1 MKKIVEFVY
10 TFSFQTLKYISIL
23 FSFILFLGA
32 FLYSSADTDITTLKT
47 FIVKDN
53 IFVSTLCILIFL
65 GLMMLIKHICE
76 KHPDKTKRVLLFI
89 TLGFYALLGTFLI
102 LYVKSTPHTDSHF
115 IYTIAKNFAQN
126 NFSDISLDSYLSIY
140 PHQIGLA
147 FFYEPLIRLWNLIK
161 IPVDAYIFLQFVNL
175 VLVLIFI
182 IFLYKLVNMWFEN
195 SYVTCCCLILTLCC
209 FPLYFYILRIYGDVV
224 SITFLMIGLWAFTKL
239 LTSTRTSHK
248 AKVGLYL
255 LNITCFILSVATRKN
270 TIISLIALMLIIV
283 LISLHKKIVGFIPLI
298 LAYLII
304 SLFTLPLIQNL
315 YETRADA
322 VLGAGTPAIAYIA
335 MGMEDAP
342 KASGWY
348 NGFNYNIYLETDHN
362 IEFIETYCKKKI
374 ENRLDYFKSNKD
386 KAFNFYFEK
395 YASQWCDGT
404 YAFRELTSYSATKR
418 PEKINDFYSENGGKL
433 ILFVCNQFQTILYF
447 GFFVFSVYNGFF
459 RKEKNVLVYSI
470 VLMAFG
476 GFLFHFL
483 WEANARAIF
492 SYIVFLLPV
501 AGAGIA
507 TISSAKINT
516 KFIKK

>member
-1 MKKIVEFVY
+1 MKKIVNFID
-10 TFSFQTLKYISIL
+10 TFSFQTLKYISII

-32 FLYSSADTDITTLKT
+32 FLFSSTDTDITTLKT
-47 FIVKDN
+47 FVVKDN
-53 IFVSTLCILIFL
+53 IVVSSLCLLLFL
-65 GLMMLIKHICE
+65 GIMMLLQHFHT
-76 KHPDKTKRVLLFI
+76 KHPLKINRILLFV
-89 TLGFYALLGTFLI
+89 TLGFYTVLGSFLV

-115 IYTIAKNFAQN
+115 VYTIAKNFAES
-126 NFSDISLDSYLSIY
+126 NFSDISRDSYLSIY
-140 PHQIGLA
+140 PHQIGLVA
-147 FFYEPLIRLWNLIK
+147 FYEPLIRIWNLTK

-182 IFLYKLVNMWFEN
+182 IFLYKLVNIWFEN

-209 FPLYFYILRIYGDVV
+209 FPLYFYILRIYGDVI
-224 SITFLMIGLWAFTKL
+224 SITLLMIGLWAFTKL
-239 LTSTRTSHK
+239 LTSTKTSCI
-248 AKVGLYL
+248 AKIGLYV

-270 TIISLIALMLIIV
+270 TIISLIALMLIIILV
-283 LISLHKKIVGFIPLI
+283 SLHKKTLRLIPLI
-298 LAYLII
+298 LIYLII
-304 SLFTLPLIQNL
+304 SLFTLPLIQKQ

-322 VLGAGTPAIAYIA
+322 VLDAGTPTITYIA

-362 IEFIETYCKKKI
+362 IEFIEAYCKTKI
-374 ENRLDYFKSNKD
+374 ENRFDYFKSNKA
-386 KAFNFYFEK
+386 KAFDFYFEK
-395 YASQWCDGT
+395 CASQWCDGT
-404 YAFRELTSYSATKR
+404 YAFRELTSYSATER

-433 ILFVCNQFQTILYF
+433 IRFVCNQFQTFLYF
-447 GFFVFSVYNGFF
+447 GFFVFSVYYGFF
-459 RKEKNVLVYSI
+459 RKEKNVLLYSV

-492 SYIVFLLPV
+492 SYIVFLVPV

-507 TISSAKINT
+507 TISSVKINT

>member
-1 MKKIVEFVY
+1 
-10 TFSFQTLKYISIL
+10 
-23 FSFILFLGA
+23 
-32 FLYSSADTDITTLKT
+32 
-47 FIVKDN
+47 
-53 IFVSTLCILIFL
+53 
-65 GLMMLIKHICE
+65 
-76 KHPDKTKRVLLFI
+76 
-89 TLGFYALLGTFLI
+89 
-102 LYVKSTPHTDSHF
+102 
-115 IYTIAKNFAQN
+115 
-126 NFSDISLDSYLSIY
+126 
-140 PHQIGLA
+140 
-147 FFYEPLIRLWNLIK
+147 
-161 IPVDAYIFLQFVNL
+161 
-175 VLVLIFI
+175 
-182 IFLYKLVNMWFEN
+182 
-195 SYVTCCCLILTLCC
+195 
-209 FPLYFYILRIYGDVV
+209 
-224 SITFLMIGLWAFTKL
+224 MIGLWAFTKL

-248 AKVGLYL
+248 AKIGLYL

-283 LISLHKKIVGFIPLI
+283 LISLHKKIASFIPLI

-395 YASQWCDGT
+395 YVSQWCDGT

>member
-76 KHPDKTKRVLLFI
+76 KHLDKTKRVLLFI

-255 LNITCFILSVATRKN
+255 LNITCFILSVATRK
-270 TIISLIALMLIIV
+270 TPSLV
-283 LISLHKKIVGFIPLI
+283 
-298 LAYLII
+298 
-304 SLFTLPLIQNL
+304 
-315 YETRADA
+315 
-322 VLGAGTPAIAYIA
+322 
-335 MGMEDAP
+335 
-342 KASGWY
+342 
-348 NGFNYNIYLETDHN
+348 
-362 IEFIETYCKKKI
+362 
-374 ENRLDYFKSNKD
+374 
-386 KAFNFYFEK
+386 
-395 YASQWCDGT
+395 
-404 YAFRELTSYSATKR
+404 
-418 PEKINDFYSENGGKL
+418 
-433 ILFVCNQFQTILYF
+433 
-447 GFFVFSVYNGFF
+447 
-459 RKEKNVLVYSI
+459 
-470 VLMAFG
+470 
-476 GFLFHFL
+476 
-483 WEANARAIF
+483 
-492 SYIVFLLPV
+492 
-501 AGAGIA
+501 
-507 TISSAKINT
+507 
-516 KFIKK
+516 